1 MEDIF
6 FNILG
11 ISISMTPVIIIVIAF
26 NPLLGKIYKSGW
38 KYWLWLGISIRL
50 VLPFSPAGKIYNF
63 IELPPGANM
72 ISMARKNMPLERD
85 LANAVSFSSSSFNM
99 METVAVIY
107 FAGAVI
113 FMMYKLINY
122 MIFRKN
128 IEKHCGKATEEI
140 METACDVGKIYGIN
154 LKRRGLNIRICG
166 NIPGPM
172 VFGIFR
178 PTLLLPGTDYDA
190 VKLKMILSHEIVHIK
205 RYDIAYKFF
214 LMLVCAVHWFNPFVH
229 IMSRKA
235 GRDLEISCDSRAL
248 HGAGM
253 EDKKRYSLMII
264 EFASQNFNGKLPSLF
279 TSFGGGAGILEARIK
294 NILSSSG
301 RKEGYAAL
309 VFVLLIAVI
318 YGNSVQIYNGAE
330 LSGPAAVTAD
340 AGVTGKAADAIYNI
354 DNVIEKGN
362 VSENGE
368 SNTGNKV
375 NEGQPEPDE
384 TPGKNPDIEQNKDNP
399 PAPNYGKQETAPQE
413 AESLNENAQSQTAE
427 IVVIDLNQLN
437 GDEGSDNSSTE

>member
-63 IELPPGANM
+63 IEFPPGANM

-107 FAGAVI
+107 FSGAVI

-154 LKRRGLNIRICG
+154 LKRRGLTS
-166 NIPGPM
+166 
-172 VFGIFR
+172 V
-178 PTLLLPGTDYDA
+178 YA
-190 VKLKMILSHEIVHIK
+190 
-205 RYDIAYKFF
+205 
-214 LMLVCAVHWFNPFVH
+214 
-229 IMSRKA
+229 
-235 GRDLEISCDSRAL
+235 EISQGPWC
-248 HGAGM
+248 
-253 EDKKRYSLMII
+253 
-264 EFASQNFNGKLPSLF
+264 
-279 TSFGGGAGILEARIK
+279 
-294 NILSSSG
+294 
-301 RKEGYAAL
+301 L
-309 VFVLLIAVI
+309 VF
-318 YGNSVQIYNGAE
+318 
-330 LSGPAAVTAD
+330 SGPRCCFPAQTM
-340 AGVTGKAADAIYNI
+340 
-354 DNVIEKGN
+354 
-362 VSENGE
+362 
-368 SNTGNKV
+368 
-375 NEGQPEPDE
+375 
-384 TPGKNPDIEQNKDNP
+384 TP
-399 PAPNYGKQETAPQE
+399 
-413 AESLNENAQSQTAE
+413 
-427 IVVIDLNQLN
+427 
-437 GDEGSDNSSTE
+437 